1 VVIGDQVESQS
12 KKAGN
17 GKLAT
22 EDLIHTF
29 GGGSK
34 TRVFVSPGKDT
45 LELAMRTVFDD
56 ERQLMAAVV
65 LYHKCRRFG
74 IERGIEDLKV
84 LMAMR
89 CSKQGR
95 STAFA
100 LMAET
105 GLIAAGVLAKDGD
118 QRILKR
124 KVRQRDDDKPVEP
137 A

>member
-1 VVIGDQVESQS
+1 MEIGEQTESQGRS
-12 KKAGN
+12 RGN
-17 GKLAT
+17 GKLA
-22 EDLIHTF
+22 EEGLLHTF

-56 ERQLMAAVV
+56 DRQLMATVM
-65 LYHKCRRFG
+65 LYNKCIRFN

-84 LMAMR
+84 LMAMK

-95 STAFA
+95 STALA

-105 GLIAAGVLAKDGD
+105 GILAPGVLVKGGD
-118 QRILKR
+118 QHTLKR
-124 KVRQRDDDKPVEP
+124 KGRQRDEDKPVEP